1 MKIGVIGYGMVGT
14 AITKAFRELDH
25 SVYVY
30 DIKLPESSLEATL
43 NSDIIYICVPTK
55 QNQDGSCDV
64 SVVEQIVNKLSEHEY
79 GGTIAI
85 KSTTQPGTT
94 AKLQEEYKDL
104 KLAHVPE
111 FLRERCGY
119 EDFTENHNVLIV
131 GTTHKSAYL
140 DVVNSH
146 GHYPKTVTQVKSSE
160 SELAKYYSNSYK
172 ALRTIFSTTYGEISN
187 HLGVDYNQVLNAF
200 LLENVREEEYLGYSK
215 EFKGFG
221 GSCLPKDVSALS
233 SFVETEKLN
242 LNIFK
247 FIIDENKIIQK

>member
-30 DIKLPESSLEATL
+30 DINIPESSLEETL
-43 NSDIIYICVPTK
+43 DSNIIYICVPTK
-55 QNQDGSCDV
+55 QNKDGSCDV
-64 SVVEQIVNKLSEHEY
+64 SIVEEIISKLAEY
-79 GGTIAI
+79 EYDGTVAI

-94 AKLQEEYKDL
+94 TKLQDRFKKL

-146 GHYPKTVTQVKSSE
+146 GHYPKTVTQVKPSE

-187 HLGVDYNQVLNAF
+187 HLGVDYKNVLNAF
-200 LLENVREEEYLGYSK
+200 LLENVGEEEYLGYST

-233 SFVETEKLN
+233 SFVEKEKLN

-247 FIIDENKIIQK
+247 FIIDENKKF